1 MMHDGVRTVCPF
13 CGVGCGVIALADG
26 TIRGD
31 ETHPANRGRLCAKGA
46 ALAKTLD
53 DSERLTGPRIGSA
66 RTTWETALDL
76 IATRFN
82 ETIATY
88 GQDSVAFYVSGQCLT
103 EDYYVA
109 NKLMKGFIGSGNIDT
124 NSRLCMASSVAGHMR
139 AFGEDIVPG
148 VYEDWDEADLVVL
161 VGSNTAWCHPVLY
174 QRLLAARAAHGTRIV
189 VVDPRVTATA
199 DDADLHLQLAPG
211 SDVLLFNGL
220 LAHLA
225 ANDALNADWIARHTT
240 GFIDALAAAGFQSV
254 AAGCGL
260 DPGLLATFY
269 DWFTTTERTLTVFSQ
284 GVNQSSTGTDKVN
297 AIINCHLATGR
308 IGRPGMGPFS
318 VTGQPNA
325 MGGREVGGLAN
336 QLAAHLQF
344 DSPGDH
350 DKLRRFWNAPRLAT
364 RPGLRA
370 VELFDA
376 VLDGRVKALWIV
388 ATNPA
393 ASMPRADR
401 VRAAL
406 EACPFVVVSDCWPTD
421 TTRYAH
427 VVLPAAGWGEK
438 DGTVTNSER
447 RISRQRKF
455 RDAPGDARPDWWMF
469 AEVARRMG
477 FAHAFA
483 WDGPAAIF
491 REHAA
496 LTGFENHRERVF
508 DIAPLAHND
517 DDAYAEMA
525 PCRWPLRASRPFVDG
540 GFSTPDRRAR
550 FVPTPYRGLSRN
562 SAGPFL
568 LNTGRVRD
576 QWHTMTRTGHVP
588 QLMMH
593 TPEPMVALNP
603 ADAVRLDL
611 AEGDLARIETD
622 IGNVV
627 LRVTVT
633 AAQRPGE
640 LFVPMHWTDEFSAS
654 GPIGR
659 AVAARLDP
667 HSGQP
672 ELKATPASI
681 SRVTTRFH
689 GLLLRRTG
697 GALPPLCHWT
707 RVPLANGQLYH
718 LAGDVVPP
726 DAALFGTL
734 PEHTEYVDVEDAAR
748 GVLRRAALIDG
759 MLEACLLLSRDRDGL
774 PRHEGI
780 APLLGT
786 VIPDNQRWRVLAGA
800 GIGPSVDGGQ
810 LVCVCFGVSHAAICR
825 AVQEHSLRTT
835 RDIGARLNAGTN
847 CGSCL
852 PELRAILREK
862 ETVEWTR

>member
-1 MMHDGVRTVCPF
+1 M
-13 CGVGCGVIALADG
+13 
-26 TIRGD
+26 
-31 ETHPANRGRLCAKGA
+31 
-46 ALAKTLD
+46 
-53 DSERLTGPRIGSA
+53 
-66 RTTWETALDL
+66 
-76 IATRFN
+76 
-82 ETIATY
+82 
-88 GQDSVAFYVSGQCLT
+88 
-103 EDYYVA
+103 
-109 NKLMKGFIGSGNIDT
+109 
-124 NSRLCMASSVAGHMR
+124 
-139 AFGEDIVPG
+139 
-148 VYEDWDEADLVVL
+148 
-161 VGSNTAWCHPVLY
+161 
-174 QRLLAARAAHGTRIV
+174 
-189 VVDPRVTATA
+189 
-199 DDADLHLQLAPG
+199 
-211 SDVLLFNGL
+211 
-220 LAHLA
+220 
-225 ANDALNADWIARHTT
+225 
-240 GFIDALAAAGFQSV
+240 
-254 AAGCGL
+254 
-260 DPGLLATFY
+260 
-269 DWFTTTERTLTVFSQ
+269 
-284 GVNQSSTGTDKVN
+284 
-297 AIINCHLATGR
+297 
-308 IGRPGMGPFS
+308 
-318 VTGQPNA
+318 
-325 MGGREVGGLAN
+325 AN

-350 DKLRRFWNAPRLAT
+350 DKLCRFWNAPRLAT

-406 EACPFVVVSDCWPTD
+406 DACPFVVVSDCWPTD

-455 RDAPGDARPDWWMF
+455 RDAPGEARPDWWMF

-622 IGNVV
+622 TGNVV

-707 RVPLANGQLYH
+707 RYRWRTASFIIWRAMECRRTRRCSERCPNT
-718 LAGDVVPP
+718 PSMS
-726 DAALFGTL
+726 TWK
-734 PEHTEYVDVEDAAR
+734 T
-748 GVLRRAALIDG
+748 RRAA
-759 MLEACLLLSRDRDGL
+759 C
-774 PRHEGI
+774 
-780 APLLGT
+780 
-786 VIPDNQRWRVLAGA
+786 
-800 GIGPSVDGGQ
+800 
-810 LVCVCFGVSHAAICR
+810 CVVPH
-825 AVQEHSLRTT
+825 
-835 RDIGARLNAGTN
+835 
-847 CGSCL
+847 
-852 PELRAILREK
+852 
-862 ETVEWTR
+862 